1 MISVF
6 FKVLAFILMIA
17 LGYLM
22 KARHILQQEDS
33 QILMKIIINITMPA
47 ALISGFR
54 TFSIDVSLLFA
65 LAIGFGMNL
74 LLLAAGCAAAAAACA
89 FLLWKRRRKKMRRT
103 LAAHQ

>member
-33 QILMKIIINITMPA
+33 QILMKIIINMSFHLVVMIIKEHVQIIQKHT
-47 ALISGFR
+47 
-54 TFSIDVSLLFA
+54 VV
-65 LAIGFGMNL
+65 
-74 LLLAAGCAAAAAACA
+74 
-89 FLLWKRRRKKMRRT
+89 
-103 LAAHQ
+103 